1 MNRVAAVVGLAL
13 VAFGLAIF
21 GWKVFVYELPVLPTD
36 PEGLWG
42 VELNVTVR
50 GAGGR
55 GSVRAPVPSTA
66 PGQEVYDERSSADRL
81 LFTIRTEQGERT
93 AIWRG
98 EFDGVHDIA
107 YGFHVRLAPAP
118 TSLPTEAVAP
128 PPGIAQPY
136 GGPARE
142 FPTDAAEIAATLQM
156 LALPPSTDVAGR
168 IRSIYAMVAH
178 EVATTPGGSD
188 DALLALANRAGSE
201 RGKTALLVTLL
212 RAAGVPARPVTGLEL
227 RSGTAPRETP
237 WAEAWAGGAWVP
249 LSPTGA
255 FFAARPTSLV
265 VLRAGSFA
273 SVDAT
278 GAEALTYHYE
288 ALREHLRTEELAAM
302 MVPPNR
308 ILRALS
314 LYRLPVATQSALR
327 LLLALPLGALIVA
340 IFRNLI
346 GVPTF
351 GTFMPVLIAFAL
363 RNVPIYVGLAMVV
376 GVIGVGVFGRL
387 VLERLRLLLVPRL
400 AILLCLVVL
409 GVAAFALLG
418 RRFETRELF
427 SGVLFPIVILTML
440 IERFSIAI
448 AEEGMRTALVRSGY
462 SLLVTVAVYPVLR
475 DPTAEYVMFSFPEL
489 TFCVMG
495 ILVWIGGYTGYR
507 LLDLVRFRSFADRAD
522 GDGTAT

>member
-1 MNRVAAVVGLAL
+1 
-13 VAFGLAIF
+13 
-21 GWKVFVYELPVLPTD
+21 
-36 PEGLWG
+36 
-42 VELNVTVR
+42 
-50 GAGGR
+50 
-55 GSVRAPVPSTA
+55 
-66 PGQEVYDERSSADRL
+66 
-81 LFTIRTEQGERT
+81 
-93 AIWRG
+93 
-98 EFDGVHDIA
+98 
-107 YGFHVRLAPAP
+107 
-118 TSLPTEAVAP
+118 
-128 PPGIAQPY
+128 
-136 GGPARE
+136 
-142 FPTDAAEIAATLQM
+142 
-156 LALPPSTDVAGR
+156 
-168 IRSIYAMVAH
+168 
-178 EVATTPGGSD
+178 
-188 DALLALANRAGSE
+188 
-201 RGKTALLVTLL
+201 
-212 RAAGVPARPVTGLEL
+212 
-227 RSGTAPRETP
+227 
-237 WAEAWAGGAWVP
+237 
-249 LSPTGA
+249 
-255 FFAARPTSLV
+255 
-265 VLRAGSFA
+265 
-273 SVDAT
+273 
-278 GAEALTYHYE
+278 
-288 ALREHLRTEELAAM
+288 M

-308 ILRALS
+308 VLRALS

-376 GVIGVGVFGRL
+376 GVIVVGVFGRL

-448 AEEGMRTALVRSGY
+448 AEEGMRTALTRSGY

-495 ILVWIGGYTGYR
+495 VLVWIGGYTGYR
-507 LLDLVRFRSFADRAD
+507 LLDLVRFRSFADR
-522 GDGTAT
+522 GDAEGTAT

>member
-1 MNRVAAVVGLAL
+1 MNRVVAAVGFVLVALGLA
-13 VAFGLAIF
+13 VF
-21 GWKVFVYELPVLPTD
+21 GWKVVVYDLPVLPTD
-36 PEGLWG
+36 PEGLWR

-81 LFTIRTEQGERT
+81 LFTLRTEDGGRT
-93 AIWRG
+93 AVWRG
-98 EFDGVHDIA
+98 AFDGVHDIA
-107 YGFHVRLAPAP
+107 YGFRVRLAPVETP
-118 TSLPTEAVAP
+118 LPTEVGAP
-128 PPGIAQPY
+128 PASAQRY
-136 GGPARE
+136 AGSTRE
-142 FPTDAAEIAATLQM
+142 FPMDAAEIAATLQV
-156 LALPPSTDVAGR
+156 LALPPPSDVAGR
-168 IRSIYAMVAH
+168 LRSIYAMVAH
-178 EVATTPGGSD
+178 EVATTAGGSD
-188 DALLALANRAGSE
+188 DALLALASHAGSE

-227 RSGTAPRETP
+227 RGGAAPREIP

-255 FFAARPTSLV
+255 FFATRPASLV
-265 VLRAGSFA
+265 ALRAGSFA
-273 SVDAT
+273 SVEAT
-278 GAEALTYHYE
+278 GAEAVTYHYE
-288 ALREHLRTEELAAM
+288 ALREHLRPEELAAM
-302 MVPPNR
+302 MVPANR
-308 ILRALS
+308 VLRALS
-314 LYRLPVATQSALR
+314 LYRLPVDTQAALR
-327 LLLALPLGALIVA
+327 LLLALPLGALVVA

-376 GVIGVGVFGRL
+376 GVISVGVFGRL

-409 GVAAFALLG
+409 GVALFALVG
-418 RRFETRELF
+418 RRFDTRELF

-448 AEEGMRTALVRSGY
+448 AEEGMRNALVRAGY
-462 SLLVTVAVYPVLR
+462 SLLVTVAVYPILR

-495 ILVWIGGYTGYR
+495 MLVWIGGYTGYR
-507 LLDLVRFRSFADRAD
+507 LLDLVRFRSFADPSDDAERPV
-522 GDGTAT
+522 

>member
-1 MNRVAAVVGLAL
+1 VSRIAAAVGLAL
-13 VAFGLAIF
+13 VALGLAIF
-21 GWKVFVYELPVLPTD
+21 CWKAFVYDLPVLPTD
-36 PEGLWG
+36 PEGLWR
-42 VELNVTVR
+42 VELDVTVR
-50 GAGGR
+50 GLGGR

-66 PGQEVYDERSSADRL
+66 LGQEVTDERSAADRL
-81 LFTIRTEQGERT
+81 LFTIRKEDGERT
-93 AIWRG
+93 AVWRG

-107 YGFHVRLAPAP
+107 YGFRVRLAQVETP
-118 TSLPTEAVAP
+118 LPQDAVAVP
-128 PPGIAQPY
+128 PDVAQRW

-142 FPTDAAEIAATLQM
+142 FPSDAPELAATLQA
-156 LALPPSTDVAGR
+156 LALPPASDVAGR
-168 IRSIYAMVAH
+168 VRSIYAMVAH
-178 EVATTPGGSD
+178 EVATATGGSD
-188 DALLALANRAGSE
+188 DGLLALANRAGSE

-227 RSGTAPRETP
+227 RSNALPRETT

-255 FFAARPTSLV
+255 FFAERPASLV
-265 VLRAGSFA
+265 VLHAGSFA
-273 SVDAT
+273 TVETT
-278 GAEALTYHYE
+278 GAEAVTYHYA
-288 ALREHLRTEELAAM
+288 ALREHLRAEEVAAM

-308 ILRALS
+308 VLRALS
-314 LYRLPVATQSALR
+314 LYRLPVATQAALR
-327 LLLALPLGALIVA
+327 LLLVLPLGALIVA
-340 IFRNLI
+340 VFRNLV

-363 RNVPIYVGLAMVV
+363 RNVPIYIGLAMVV
-376 GVIGVGVFGRL
+376 AMIGAGVFGRL

-400 AILLCLVVL
+400 AILLSMVVL

-448 AEEGMRTALVRSGY
+448 AEEGMRTALERAGY
-462 SLLVTVAVYPVLR
+462 SLLVTIAVYPVLR

-495 ILVWIGGYTGYR
+495 VLVWIGGYTGYR
-507 LLDLVRFRSFADRAD
+507 LLDLVRFRSFADPA
-522 GDGTAT
+522 

>member
-13 VAFGLAIF
+13 VAFGAAIF

-36 PEGLWG
+36 PEGLWR
-42 VELNVTVR
+42 VELDVTVR
-50 GAGGR
+50 GVGDR

-81 LFTIRTEQGERT
+81 LFTLRTEQGERT
-93 AIWRG
+93 AVWRG
-98 EFDGVHDIA
+98 AVDGVHDIA
-107 YGFHVRLAPAP
+107 YGFRVRLAPTATP
-118 TSLPTEAVAP
+118 LPAKAAP
-128 PPGIAQPY
+128 PPPAIVQDY
-136 GGPARE
+136 GGAARE
-142 FPTDAAEIAATLQM
+142 FPADAAEIAATLGM
-156 LALPPSTDVAGR
+156 LELPPETDVAGR

-227 RSGTAPRETP
+227 RSGAAPRETL
-237 WAEAWAGGAWVP
+237 WADAWAGGAWVP

-255 FFAARPTSLV
+255 FFAERPASLV

-273 SVDAT
+273 SVEAT
-278 GAEALTYHYE
+278 GAEAVTYRYE
-288 ALREHLRTEELAAM
+288 SLREHLRSEELAAM

-308 ILRALS
+308 VLRAIS

-462 SLLVTVAVYPVLR
+462 SLLVTIAVYPVLR
-475 DPTAEYVMFSFPEL
+475 DPTADYVMFSFPEL

-495 ILVWIGGYTGYR
+495 ILVWIGSYTGYR
-507 LLDLVRFRSFADRAD
+507 LLDLVRFRSFADRDEA
-522 GDGTAT
+522 AT